1 MSWKTFPR
9 SSRPL
14 KNLFKTQIYDLDQI
28 CHLAFRFLYRL
39 LYLPGLWD
47 VFQTK
52 RTTVKEGSGEL
63 TFVDDVE
70 QVKEVPDEASE
81 IEVGSP
87 VVSSGGVTLKQT
99 FNLAREDAI
108 AYIRAVSF

>member
-1 MSWKTFPR
+1 MTWIKFAIW
-9 SSRPL
+9 
-14 KNLFKTQIYDLDQI
+14 LFGFYTAYYTSLV
-28 CHLAFRFLYRL
+28 
-39 LYLPGLWD
+39 LWD
-47 VFQTK
+47 VFQTR

>member
-1 MSWKTFPR
+1 MTWIKFAIW
-9 SSRPL
+9 
-14 KNLFKTQIYDLDQI
+14 LFGCYTAYYTSLV
-28 CHLAFRFLYRL
+28 
-39 LYLPGLWD
+39 LWD

-52 RTTVKEGSGEL
+52 RTTVKEASGEL

>member
-1 MSWKTFPR
+1 MTWIKFAIW
-9 SSRPL
+9 
-14 KNLFKTQIYDLDQI
+14 LFGFYTAYYTSLV
-28 CHLAFRFLYRL
+28 
-39 LYLPGLWD
+39 LWD
-47 VFQTK
+47 AFQTK

-70 QVKEVPDEASE
+70 QVKEVPDEESE